1 MELTI
6 KGKTFHIWNKKR
18 ILYTICFFLLC
29 LIDQRTK
36 TGSGLDGAIEVF
48 RNLTGVVMA
57 VIIFSHYKWKEIAAR
72 KWPYLV
78 WTVIGVAIGAAYVI
92 FGQPLQYYRNGRF
105 VAALDILLFGYVMIH
120 TFIAAVIEKKLPEIN
135 KKFLIFWVVMMLLMI
150 FSRSNYIWPFCY
162 LVMFGC
168 LYLTDFTKEEQ
179 EDLFQGCL
187 NGILLGFFVFQAYC
201 CMFRPYDEI
210 RYKGIYNNSN
220 IAVTFYLV
228 VLGVVFAKILYVTKE
243 KKHKAWRIFYWL
255 GAGVLY
261 AFVFMS
267 IGRTAWV
274 ASFLMGLVFLAWY
287 CIYTGKKVFLR
298 SGMLLLLCACLMLP
312 VTYSLVRYI
321 PPFFHHPVW
330 FWGEWNEGKVH
341 SWDAWDSGK
350 YTDFTQLIGEA
361 LGRVAEITD
370 RYAEANPL
378 IIHAKAAEQTDQRWE
393 NAVFKMAEID
403 PILVRKT
410 IYSHY
415 LSNLNLTGHRTD
427 EQGFQLSPYFW
438 VGHAHNI
445 FLQYATDF
453 GIPMAICFIILNA
466 WGIVVLV
473 KNIMCNKSIS
483 AAGFLFMMMV
493 PLLFGMLEYAWGT
506 GSITVILL
514 FMAWREA
521 MILSK

>member
-6 KGKTFHIWNKKR
+6 KGKTFHICNKKR

-36 TGSGLDGAIEVF
+36 TGSGLDGAIEAF

-57 VIIFSHYKWKEIAAR
+57 VIIFSHYKWKEIVAR

-78 WTVIGVAIGAAYVI
+78 WTVIGVAVGAAYVML
-92 FGQPLQYYRNGRF
+92 GQPLQYYRNGRF

-228 VLGVVFAKILYVTKE
+228 VLGAVFTKILYVTKE

-274 ASFLMGLVFLAWY
+274 VSFLMGLVFLAWY
-287 CIYTGKKVFLR
+287 CIYTRKKVFLR

-312 VTYSLVRYI
+312 VTYGLVRYI
-321 PPFFHHPVW
+321 PPVFHHPVW
-330 FWGEWNEGKVH
+330 FWGEWSEQKVH
-341 SWDAWDSGK
+341 SWDAWNSEKYVELGEVLGNAIGRTTEISGK
-350 YTDFTQLIGEA
+350 IFGQSPFYIRA
-361 LGRVAEITD
+361 L
-370 RYAEANPL
+370 
-378 IIHAKAAEQTDQRWE
+378 AAESNTQKEVLLSTYE
-393 NAVFKMAEID
+393 EYSD
-403 PILVRKT
+403 PFLVRKT
-410 IYSHY
+410 IYTQY
-415 LSNLNLTGHRTD
+415 LLKLNLMGHTKSD
-427 EQGFQLSPYFW
+427 QGFQLTSDSW

-445 FLQYATDF
+445 YLQYATDF
-453 GIPMAICFIILNA
+453 GSIMIICFMTFCMLS
-466 WGIVVLV
+466 VSHLV
-473 KNIMCNKSIS
+473 RKYQSTKNLKY
-483 AAGFLFMMMV
+483 LELLLMMLI
-493 PLLFGMLEYAWGT
+493 PLLFGVLEYSWGS
-506 GSITVILL
+506 GSVTIIMLFFCWQTV
-514 FMAWREA
+514 
-521 MILSK
+521 LSNAA